1 MMMTK
6 EAVQYKEEEVVIVK
20 VEKILSVELECF
32 GSEDQEKE
40 FVRVEKSFRLEKVQV
55 KDQEIKRRL
64 QELRI

>member
-40 FVRVEKSFRLEKVQV
+40 FVRVEKSFRLEEVQV

>member
-1 MMMTK
+1 MTK

-40 FVRVEKSFRLEKVQV
+40 FVRVEKSFRLEEVQV